1 MELKNISARL
11 ITISGEGETEYK
23 ILPGENPAVE
33 VPDDIV
39 KGFFVQALIEEKQLS
54 IVEQEKKPA
63 KKAAE

>member
-1 MELKNISARL
+1 L
-11 ITISGEGETEYK
+11 ITLSGEGETEYK

-39 KGFFVQALIEEKQLS
+39 KGFFVQALIADKQLAE
-54 IVEQEKKPA
+54 VTAEQPAEQEKKTA